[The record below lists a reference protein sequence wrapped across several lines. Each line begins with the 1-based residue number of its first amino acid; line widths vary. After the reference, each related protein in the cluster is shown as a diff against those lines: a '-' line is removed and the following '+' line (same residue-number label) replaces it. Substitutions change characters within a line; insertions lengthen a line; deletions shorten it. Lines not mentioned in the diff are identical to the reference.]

1 MFRSVVAG
9 FDGSQPATDA
19 LTWAAQEARLHGAE
33 LVALAVLDRPVMTGD
48 VLAEPVV
55 DPETLWSQLAERLA
69 GAAEQASG
77 DYPVRFEL
85 VEGGAAAELVAA
97 CGSDDLL
104 VLGTR
109 GRSLLTG
116 LLLGSVSRACLHHA
130 PCPVVVVPGPMEF
143 GGHGRVLVAVDASV
157 DSREAMR
164 TAEHEARLRGDAL
177 HAVHAVHWD
186 HIGAELTTPDDK
198 QLVIW
203 GKDLVESELEGIGVQ
218 ARPVVVPGHAGD
230 VLVRHSTHADLLV
243 VGSRGRNQLAMLLL
257 GSTSDHCARNAE
269 CPVMVVR
276 SRTPDP
282 SS

>member
-1 MFRSVVAG
+1 MFEKVVVG
-9 FDGSQPATDA
+9 FDGSLPSTHA
-19 LTWAAQEARLHGAE
+19 LAWAAQEARLHGAE
-33 LVALAVLDRPVMTGD
+33 LVARAVLDHPMAAD
-48 VLAEPVV
+48 VVAEPAA
-55 DPETLWSQLAERLA
+55 PEALRPELA
-69 GAAEQASG
+69 AAAQAACG

-116 LLLGSVSRACLHHA
+116 LLLGSVSRASLHQA
-130 PCPVVVVPGPMEF
+130 PCPVVVVPGPTEF
-143 GGHGRVLVAVDASV
+143 GGHRRVLVAVDASA
-157 DSREAMR
+157 DSREAIR
-164 TAEHEARLRGDAL
+164 AAEHEARLRGDAL

-203 GKDLVESELEGIGVQ
+203 GKELVESELERVGVE
-218 ARPVVVPGHAGD
+218 ARPVVVPGPAGD

-243 VGSRGRNQLAMLLL
+243 IGSRGRNQLAMLLL
-257 GSTSDHCARNAE
+257 GSTSDHCARHAG

-276 SRTPDP
+276 SRSDEPGP
-282 SS
+282 